1 MCNCYHNLIFRC
13 FYHWSKLLISTW
25 SSYLSLRKW
34 ITYFSVSAVWYCQGI
49 SYTSV
54 TCYMVFSVCLL
65 LLSIMSLWLPHL
77 VAWISVVFFFISE
90 QYSVVLMYPNLFIHY
105 YLSIH
110 LLMNIWVAFTFELFW
125 IVLPWTFECKS
136 WCGCE
141 YFPEQYLV
149 LSVSCFNEYH
159 KVDYMIL

>member
-1 MCNCYHNLIFRC
+1 MCNCYRNLILKC
-13 FYHWSKLLISTW
+13 FYHCSKPLMATW
-25 SSYLSLRKW
+25 SSYLSLGWR
-34 ITYFSVSAVWYCQGI
+34 ITYIFVSVVWHCQGI

-65 LLSIMSLWLPHL
+65 FLSIMSLWFLHL
-77 VAWISVVFFFISE
+77 VAWISVVLFFISE
-90 QYSVVLMYPNLFIHY
+90 QYSVAWMYPSLFTHY

-110 LLMNIWVAFTFELFW
+110 LLMNIWVAFTFELFR
-125 IVLPWTFECKS
+125 ILFPWTFECKS

-141 YFPEQYLV
+141 YFPEQYLMI
-149 LSVSCFNEYH
+149 SVSYFNEYH